1 MTTRQSSPES
11 SPTAS
16 SLNESTIEAMLLIGT
31 NDGAKLKDLVVS
43 SLTSISVLGEG
54 SVLVDRSFFLFV
66 ATVVILADFSVLPLY
81 VSSLLFFLSHVFVIM
96 KGLLVAAASADG
108 FANWCK
114 FCLPF
119 KSIFVSRCSRELRD
133 QCVGLDHYS
142 SFFLK
147 LQRAR
152 IKS

>member
-54 SVLVDRSFFLFV
+54 SVLVDLSFSLFV
-66 ATVVILADFSVLPLY
+66 ATVVILADFSFLP
-81 VSSLLFFLSHVFVIM
+81 
-96 KGLLVAAASADG
+96 
-108 FANWCK
+108 
-114 FCLPF
+114 
-119 KSIFVSRCSRELRD
+119 
-133 QCVGLDHYS
+133 
-142 SFFLK
+142 
-147 LQRAR
+147 
-152 IKS
+152 